1 MASIIANGPGKLSDK
16 TGIDIGDGSKEDIES
31 GTADLVGELTLAQG
45 RGGEIHR
52 GLKSRHIQF
61 LYGKPQAQAQ

>member
-1 MASIIANGPGKLSDK
+1 MEDKTASGPGKSSDK
-16 TGIDIGDGSKEDIES
+16 ACAMPMTHGNEVGDESKEDIES
-31 GTADLVGELTLAQG
+31 GTADLVGEISLAQG

-61 LYGKPQAQAQ
+61 L

>member
-1 MASIIANGPGKLSDK
+1 MTHNVDAKD
-16 TGIDIGDGSKEDIES
+16 GIVEDIES
-31 GTADLVGELTLAQG
+31 GAVVLEGEISLAQG

-61 LYGKPQAQAQ
+61 L